1 MFSKKFLLISDSQAK
16 NYVKK
21 EIFNNELLNAIMSRL
36 TMTIVAN
43 LFKRI
48 LHIYE
53 KNYYY
58 KDRKRKIVK
67 RSIVIAHFLWNYLE

>member
-43 LFKRI
+43 FFKRI
-48 LHIYE
+48 LNIYE
-53 KNYYY
+53 KITMA
-58 KDRKRKIVK
+58 KIENEK
-67 RSIVIAHFLWNYLE
+67 LSKGQ